1 MTAQSKTDPTPI
13 PESRR
18 DILEKKGFAHIATI
32 GPNGVPQ
39 SSPVWYAWDGTQLK
53 FSTTKARQKYKNL
66 VRNPRVSASILDPD
80 DPYRYLEIRG
90 MAEIEDDP
98 DNAFIHEIWRK
109 YTGKDYPWNQPGE
122 ERVVVKIRPTHATT
136 QG

>member
-1 MTAQSKTDPTPI
+1 MT
-13 PESRR
+13 
-18 DILEKKGFAHIATI
+18 
-32 GPNGVPQ
+32 
-39 SSPVWYAWDGTQLK
+39 SPVWYGWDGTHLK
-53 FSTTKARQKYKNL
+53 FSTTKSRQKYKNL

-90 MAEIEDDP
+90 VAEIEDDP

-109 YTGKDYPWNQPGE
+109 YTGKDYPWNQPGD
-122 ERVVVKIRPTHATT
+122 ERVVVKIRPRHATT

>member
-1 MTAQSKTDPTPI
+1 MTAQSKADATPI

-39 SSPVWYAWDGTQLK
+39 SSPVWYGWDGTQLK

-80 DPYRYLEIRG
+80 DPTKSI
-90 MAEIEDDP
+90 AVVPSPPADAPPSDDTP
-98 DNAFIHEIWRK
+98 ADPPPA
-109 YTGKDYPWNQPGE
+109 
-122 ERVVVKIRPTHATT
+122 
-136 QG
+136 